1 MMEIIKPR
9 RINTG
14 PMPDHRPNH
23 RNGSVFKKYER
34 FIFSSVDLSIIHSKK
49 KQPPTIARVFIYILP
64 YYLYGIIKN
73 NIVSF

>member
-1 MMEIIKPR
+1 MEIIKPR

-49 KQPPTIARVFIYILP
+49 NQPPIARVFIYILP
-64 YYLYGIIKN
+64 TTYME
-73 NIVSF
+73 